1 MKTPKTPIEFD
12 YDLWTTED
20 GKCMVR
26 VKCTGEQCEVNRET
40 FRSLRLE
47 EKRVRRSYAKPALSD
62 EADEN
67 ESGASVLSLDVMPDD
82 VETPSW
88 LIDPYDSISEVELKM
103 LEEDFQ
109 KTLTSREKD
118 VYMLCIRK
126 GCSQKEYADHTG
138 LSFTRVCKIVTAI
151 RKKAKIFF

>member
-20 GKCMVR
+20 GMCMVR
-26 VKCTGEQCEVNRET
+26 VKSTNEQCEVSRET
-40 FRSLRLE
+40 FRALRLE
-47 EKRVRRSYAKPALSD
+47 EKRIRRSYRKPAFSD
-62 EADEN
+62 EDNEN
-67 ESGASVLSLDVMPDD
+67 ENGSSVLSLDVMPDEC
-82 VETPSW
+82 ETPSW
-88 LIDPYDSISEVELKM
+88 LLDPYDCIDAVEWKM

-109 KTLTSREKD
+109 RTLTSREKD

-126 GCSQKEYADHTG
+126 GCSQKDYADRAD

>member
-1 MKTPKTPIEFD
+1 MKIPKTPIEFD

-47 EKRVRRSYAKPALSD
+47 EKRVRRSYAKSETFD
-62 EADEN
+62 EDDGHKAGD
-67 ESGASVLSLDVMPDD
+67 SVLSLDVMPDG

-88 LIDPYDSISEVELKM
+88 LLDPHDCISEVEWKI
-103 LEEDFQ
+103 LEEGFL
-109 KTLTSREKD
+109 KILTTREKD
-118 VYMLCIRK
+118 VYVFCICK
-126 GCSQKEYADHTG
+126 GCNQREYARRTG
-138 LSFTRVCKIVTAI
+138 LSFPRVCKIITAI
-151 RKKAKIFF
+151 RKKAKKFF

>member
-26 VKCTGEQCEVNRET
+26 VKHTGEQCEVNRDT

-47 EKRVRRSYAKPALSD
+47 EKRVRRSYGKPALSD
-62 EADEN
+62 EN
-67 ESGASVLSLDVMPDD
+67 ERGSSVLSLDVLPDEC
-82 VETPSW
+82 ETPSW
-88 LIDPYDSISEVELKM
+88 LIDPYDCISEVELEM
-103 LEEDFQ
+103 LEDDFQ

-126 GCSQKEYADHTG
+126 GCSQKECADRTG
-138 LSFTRVCKIVTAI
+138 LSFTRVCKIVTGI